1 MEEGLEKEP
10 ELINFSLIDLDDVKF
25 KVSMNP
31 GDIPLELHSALQEF
45 LPTSHHA
52 NFSLYRNGEKLND
65 YASLAE

>member
-10 ELINFSLIDLDDVKF
+10 ELISFSLVDLDEVKF

-52 NFSLYRNGEKLND
+52 NYYIHRNGVKLND
-65 YASLAE
+65 YTSLGE